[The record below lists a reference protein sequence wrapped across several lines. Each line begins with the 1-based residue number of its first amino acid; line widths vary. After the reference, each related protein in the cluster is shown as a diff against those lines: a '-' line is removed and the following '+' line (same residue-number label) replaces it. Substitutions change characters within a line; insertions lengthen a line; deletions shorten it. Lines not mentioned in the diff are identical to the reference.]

1 MTTATIEK
9 KTVFANELCTIRLN
23 DDFTFSGSDKT
34 DQYNDPRMYTKNTR
48 SWKRGLKALEENFDE
63 NTTMYEAARLLSE
76 VGLSART
83 YCAMD

>member
-9 KTVFANELCTIRLN
+9 TVFSNELCTIRLN
-23 DDFTFSGSDKT
+23 SDFTFSGSDKT

-48 SWKRGLKALEENFDE
+48 SYKRGLKALEENFDE
-63 NTTMYEAARLLSE
+63 NTTMYQVATLLNEA
-76 VGLSART
+76 GLNART